1 MLGEL
6 RCPEYTINKISYKRD
21 FFCVQIRIKE
31 GLRVTEIVGMLAGIL
46 TTCAFFPQVLK
57 TIKTRSTDD
66 LSWTWLVMMIGG
78 VFFWLVYG
86 IYMNSISLIISNAI
100 TFVSVGA
107 LFGVKYTN
115 YCKTKQHL

>member
-1 MLGEL
+1 M
-6 RCPEYTINKISYKRD
+6 
-21 FFCVQIRIKE
+21 V
-31 GLRVTEIVGMLAGIL
+31 EIIGMFAGAL

-57 TIKTRSTDD
+57 TVKSKSTND

-78 VFFWLVYG
+78 VFLWLVYG
-86 IYMNSISLIISNAI
+86 IYINSLSLMVSNAI

-115 YCKTKQHL
+115 HYKVKRG